1 MSEVLIADLPL
12 NMSEVKGHREVAAY
26 LDVCCL
32 LCDLLSFFLRCP
44 VASCVCIAIL
54 ESCGEWVEVN
64 FAGEALGFPRLG
76 VWSRNG

>member
-32 LCDLLSFFLRCP
+32 LCDLLSFFFRDAQLP
-44 VASCVCIAIL
+44 HAFASPFWNRV
-54 ESCGEWVEVN
+54 ESG
-64 FAGEALGFPRLG
+64 
-76 VWSRNG
+76 